1 MQQSPLFL
9 KSFETL
15 TWILNHTR
23 KFPKH
28 QRFVLAKRIEEA
40 ALSFHDNLV
49 WATKTHQVTHAL
61 KEADYHL
68 ERLRIYNRL
77 CVQLKLHTMNQYE
90 FLGRALDEMGRLLGG
105 WLRNLSGKKENRVP
119 QGA

>member
-40 ALSFHDNLV
+40 ALNFHDNLV
-49 WATKTHQVTHAL
+49 WATKNNSTSNSL
-61 KEADYHL
+61 READYHL

-77 CVQLKLHTMNQYE
+77 CVQLQLHSMKQYE
-90 FLGRALDEMGRLLGG
+90 YLAAALDEMGRLLGG
-105 WLRNLSGKKENRVP
+105 WIQKKSGNFKGR
-119 QGA
+119 A